1 MWYKCEWY
9 LTSGVKRLTV
19 SLNQMCVT
27 FGGRERAIAI
37 SAICTEFAGRG
48 HGAFGSHVGWSRF
61 YAFDSEAHMLTAAQ
75 VIKRRFADV
84 DVKLAD
90 ASNANPISNWIDE
103 LTAGK

>member
-1 MWYKCEWY
+1 
-9 LTSGVKRLTV
+9 
-19 SLNQMCVT
+19 
-27 FGGRERAIAI
+27 
-37 SAICTEFAGRG
+37 
-48 HGAFGSHVGWSRF
+48 
-61 YAFDSEAHMLTAAQ
+61 MLTAAQ